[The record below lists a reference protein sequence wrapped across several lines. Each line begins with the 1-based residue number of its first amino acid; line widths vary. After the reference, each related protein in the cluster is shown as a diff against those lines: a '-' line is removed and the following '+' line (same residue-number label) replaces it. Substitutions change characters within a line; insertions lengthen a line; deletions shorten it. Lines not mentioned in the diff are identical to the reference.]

1 MIDRTDDEIRAEVTR
16 LWIVPLTTPS
26 GRVYFDDP
34 SDISVEIIRS
44 GPGVIVLSISRMY
57 DSPGLTLAQ
66 LEGLA
71 SFFKAKHVGKLSSIA
86 EPGCETCDWNSK
98 YGFELQ
104 VWGDS

>member
-16 LWIVPLTTPS
+16 LWTVRRGPS
-26 GRVYFDDP
+26 GKDYVDETEVTVEVNRSDP
-34 SDISVEIIRS
+34 EN
-44 GPGVIVLSISRMY
+44 IVLSIFAMY
-57 DSPGLTLAQ
+57 YSPGVTLAQ

-71 SFFKAKHVGKLSSIA
+71 AFFGAKHVGKLSDIA
-86 EPGCETCDWNSK
+86 EPGCETCDWDSK